1 MTEMTILGAFVIGFL
16 GSTHCLGMCGGLTV
30 ALGMGGPKSNRAYLF
45 TYNAGRILTYGIIGG
60 VAGFFG
66 EQVVASLP
74 QAGLFLRTL
83 AGALLIAMGLYIN
96 QWWMGL
102 TLLEKVGARLWK
114 KIQPLSKFMIPVKT
128 HRQAL
133 QLGLLWG
140 LLPCGLVYSTLSWA
154 LATAQWQQSAL
165 FMMAFGL
172 GTLPAMLS
180 IGFLSQKFLSRLREK
195 RVRVYA
201 GLTIILMGII
211 TIIVPW
217 QHAMDGQHKH
227 SHHSMNVHGFIAP
240 SGGIRGTEHCF
251 LKAETHLTFNLV

>member
-1 MTEMTILGAFVIGFL
+1 MIVVTEMTILGAFIIGFL
-16 GSTHCLGMCGGLTV
+16 GSSHCLGMCGGLTV
-30 ALGMGGPKSNRAYLF
+30 ALGIGGSESNRAYLLS
-45 TYNAGRILTYGIIGG
+45 YNAGRILTYGAIGG

-66 EQVVASLP
+66 EQIVSSLP
-74 QAGLFLRTL
+74 QAGLLLRAL

-102 TLLEKVGARLWK
+102 TQLEKIGARLWK
-114 KIQPLSKFMIPVKT
+114 RIQPLSKFLIPVKT

-133 QLGLLWG
+133 QLGSLWG

-165 FMMAFGL
+165 FMIAFGV

-180 IGFLSQKFLSRLREK
+180 VGFLSQNLLSRLRDK

-217 QHAMDGQHKH
+217 KHARGDQQKH
-227 SHHSMNVHGFIAP
+227 GHHSANLHVVVAP
-240 SGGIRGTEHCF
+240 IGI
-251 LKAETHLTFNLV
+251 NQ